1 MIIGDYQSFYNL
13 VKNDNN
19 PIAINLGECIS
30 SLGRICSCNK
40 TRKVEKSQ
48 ECNTIYVQFIKNNQN
63 TLAEYMR
70 TKTNDAEIV
79 FNHNSHHNILKLK
92 LR

>member
-13 VKNDNN
+13 IKNDNN
-19 PIAINLGECIS
+19 PIAINLGECID
-30 SLGRICSCNK
+30 SLSKICSCNK
-40 TRKVEKSQ
+40 TRKVAKSQ
-48 ECNTIYVQFIKNNQN
+48 ECNTIYIQFIKNNQN